1 MKKYSRRMLAIMLMA
16 GGAAGGALGLVA
28 APQAAAA
35 GAGADLSIAKAG
47 PALGNAG
54 DPITYQ
60 IVVTNYGPDAS
71 SGWVVTDQIP
81 TGLLNP
87 NVTTSA
93 ANCGQ
98 SNGTI
103 YCQGGALAVGSSAVI
118 SVTGTA
124 GPSGFRMTNT
134 ATVDGVEA
142 DPDTDNN
149 VSSANTN
156 ILPVPMIDP
165 AVGAGVAAAAMVG
178 AGAVFYRRR
187 LGTGTPAL

>member
-1 MKKYSRRMLAIMLMA
+1 MLAVMLTVGGVA
-16 GGAAGGALGLVA
+16 GGVCGLLAASPAMAVGAS
-28 APQAAAA
+28 
-35 GAGADLSIAKAG
+35 ADLSVAKAG

-81 TGLLNP
+81 TGLTNP
-87 NVTTSA
+87 SITTSA
-93 ANCGQ
+93 ANCTQG
-98 SNGTI
+98 NGTI
-103 YCQGGALAVGSSAVI
+103 SCQGGPLGVGSSAVI

-124 GPSGFRMTNT
+124 GPKGFRLTNT
-134 ATVDGVEA
+134 VTVDGVDA

-156 ILPVPMIDP
+156 ILAVPVVDP
-165 AVGAGVAAAAMVG
+165 AVGAGAAAVAAMTGVALHRRRRGVG
-178 AGAVFYRRR
+178 AM
-187 LGTGTPAL
+187 AL

>member
-1 MKKYSRRMLAIMLMA
+1 MKKYSRRMLAIMLTV
-16 GGAAGGALGLVA
+16 GGAAGGALGLLA

-35 GAGADLSIAKAG
+35 EGSADLSIAKAG

-60 IVVTNYGPDAS
+60 IAVTNYGPNAS
-71 SGWVVTDQIP
+71 TGWVVTDQIP

-87 NVTTSA
+87 SVTTSS

-98 SNGTI
+98 ANGTI
-103 YCQGGALAVGSSAVI
+103 TCQGGALPVGSSAII

-124 GPSGFRMTNT
+124 GPNGFRMTNT

-142 DPDTDNN
+142 DPNTDNN

-156 ILPVPMIDP
+156 ILAVPMVDP
-165 AVGAGVAAAAMVG
+165 VVGAGVAAAAATG
-178 AGAVFYRRR
+178 AGVVLYRRR
-187 LGTGTPAL
+187 RGAGTPAM

>member
-1 MKKYSRRMLAIMLMA
+1 MKKYSRRMLAVMLTV
-16 GGAAGGALGLVA
+16 GGAAGALGLLA

-35 GAGADLSIAKAG
+35 DASADLSIAKAG

-87 NVTTSA
+87 SVTTSA
-93 ANCGQ
+93 ANCTQ
-98 SNGTI
+98 NNGTI
-103 YCQGGALAVGSSAVI
+103 SCQGGALAVGSSAVI

-124 GPSGFRMTNT
+124 GPNGFRLTNT
-134 ATVDGVEA
+134 VTVDGADA

-156 ILPVPMIDP
+156 ILAVPLIDP
-165 AVGAGVAAAAMVG
+165 AVGAGAAAAVAMVG
-178 AGAVFYRRR
+178 FAHYRRR
-187 LGTGTPAL
+187 RGAATPAL

>member
-1 MKKYSRRMLAIMLMA
+1 MKKYSRRMLAIMLTV
-16 GGAAGGALGLVA
+16 GGAAGGALGLLA
-28 APQAAAA
+28 APQAVAADA
-35 GAGADLSIAKAG
+35 SADLSIAKAG

-60 IVVTNYGPDAS
+60 IVVTNYGPNAS

-87 NVTTSA
+87 SVTTSA

-103 YCQGGALAVGSSAVI
+103 SCQGGALPVGSSAVI

-124 GPSGFRMTNT
+124 GPNGFRMTNT

-156 ILPVPMIDP
+156 ILAVPLVDP
-165 AVGAGVAAAAMVG
+165 AIGAGVAAAAVTG
-178 AGAVFYRRR
+178 AGVVLYRRR
-187 LGTGTPAL
+187 LGTGTPAM